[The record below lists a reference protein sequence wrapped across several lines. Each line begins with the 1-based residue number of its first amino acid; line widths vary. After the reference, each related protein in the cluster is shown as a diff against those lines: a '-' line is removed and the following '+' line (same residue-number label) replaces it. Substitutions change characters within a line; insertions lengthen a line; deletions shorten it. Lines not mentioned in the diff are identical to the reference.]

1 MTWAGRYW
9 DQTFREKHFTSAGA
23 TEYGY
28 TPREGERGNPSSKG
42 FRRSYT
48 GRKLRKFGHTRPL
61 EYTGESRRR
70 TRSPRI
76 VATAKRGEALVRI
89 KMDSPGLNRRYS
101 GSRINMRQ
109 EMTTV
114 STREGEQINTIVGR
128 FLEKR
133 YQIAATK
140 RKRF

>member
-1 MTWAGRYW
+1 
-9 DQTFREKHFTSAGA
+9 
-23 TEYGY
+23 
-28 TPREGERGNPSSKG
+28 
-42 FRRSYT
+42 
-48 GRKLRKFGHTRPL
+48 
-61 EYTGESRRR
+61 
-70 TRSPRI
+70 